1 MINYSEVKT
10 KLGFEL
16 AKDVLG
22 DQSMSVSNSGAAE
35 SESFTFHSESIK
47 PLKLYIKDYDM
58 FQEDFQIT
66 DGSESKSAVTEQ
78 GVNMGVNA

>member
-35 SESFTFHSESIK
+35 SESFTFHSESI
-47 PLKLYIKDYDM
+47 
-58 FQEDFQIT
+58 
-66 DGSESKSAVTEQ
+66 
-78 GVNMGVNA
+78 